1 MCDAAEN
8 MTMKDDPEVKTPG
21 IKFEIIGPRTP
32 QKNGKVERNFQTLY
46 GRIQSMIM
54 ELGYKVIWAKCVMT
68 ATYLLNV
75 ITTKSSLKIPFE
87 VLDGVNQVNS
97 TKDYVWLSAKC

>member
-8 MTMKDDPEVKTPG
+8 MTMKDDPEVKTSG
-21 IKFEIIGPRTP
+21 IKFEIFGPRTP
-32 QKNGKVERNFQTLY
+32 PKNGKVERNFQTLY

-54 ELGYKVIWAKCVMT
+54 ELGYKVIWAKYVMT

-75 ITTKSSLKIPFE
+75 ITTKSILKIPFE
-87 VLDGVNQVNS
+87 VLYGVNQVNS